1 MNRLRKLK
9 ALRNGL
15 KEVFLSGYVP
25 RDLTILKSEFLVQR
39 AQNRRFML
47 DLIPSDSVG
56 AEIGV
61 FTGLFSSI
69 LARDRRISKV
79 TFVDP
84 WWKAFGSHYPDWGIS
99 TDNGRLSTQSA
110 YEVARIRVSRCG
122 LPNRFVEVAFSY
134 DWLAAQPDRS
144 LDWAYLDSTHD
155 YEGTSR
161 ELELLDRKISDT
173 GIILGDDWILDPDD
187 INHGVFLAVSE
198 FVKSSNFELILCGQ
212 HRQWAIRRVPLNR
225 TPPKP
230 SSFTLIA
237 ESAWRRQMH
246 FKPEGPQPATQP

>member
-1 MNRLRKLK
+1 M
-9 ALRNGL
+9 
-15 KEVFLSGYVP
+15 SGYVP
-25 RDLTILKSEFLVQR
+25 RDLTILKAEFL
-39 AQNRRFML
+39 AQKAQHRRFML

-84 WWKAFGSHYPDWGIS
+84 WWKAFGSHYPDWGIY
-99 TDNGRLSTQSA
+99 TDYGRLSTQSA

-134 DWLAAQPDRS
+134 DWLAAQPDGS

-155 YEGTSR
+155 YEGTKR
-161 ELELLDRKISDT
+161 ELQLLDRKISHT
-173 GIILGDDWILDPDD
+173 GLILGDDWYLDPDH
-187 INHGVFLAVSE
+187 IHYGVFLAVSE
-198 FVKSSNFELILCGQ
+198 FVKSSNFELILCG
-212 HRQWAIRRVPLNR
+212 HCSQWAIRRVPLNR

-230 SSFTLIA
+230 SSLTLIA

-246 FKPEGPQPATQP
+246 FEPEGPQPATQP

>member
-1 MNRLRKLK
+1 MNALLKLK

-25 RDLTILKSEFLVQR
+25 RDLAILKAEFL
-39 AQNRRFML
+39 AQKAQHRRFVL

-84 WWKAFGSHYPDWGIS
+84 WWKAFGSHYPDWGIY
-99 TDNGRLSTQSA
+99 TDYGRLSTQSA

-155 YEGTSR
+155 YEGTKR
-161 ELELLDRKISDT
+161 ELQLLDRKISHT
-173 GIILGDDWILDPDD
+173 GIILGDDWYLDP
-187 INHGVFLAVSE
+187 NHMHYGVFLA
-198 FVKSSNFELILCGQ
+198 
-212 HRQWAIRRVPLNR
+212 
-225 TPPKP
+225 
-230 SSFTLIA
+230 
-237 ESAWRRQMH
+237 
-246 FKPEGPQPATQP
+246 